1 MPSKWEDCRIM
12 SLCSEKIPCMFLHIH
27 DDEIRQWERS
37 YRTTDEEYSSNNI
50 FC

>member
-27 DDEIRQWERS
+27 DDEIKTIGAFLSHDR
-37 YRTTDEEYSSNNI
+37 
-50 FC
+50 